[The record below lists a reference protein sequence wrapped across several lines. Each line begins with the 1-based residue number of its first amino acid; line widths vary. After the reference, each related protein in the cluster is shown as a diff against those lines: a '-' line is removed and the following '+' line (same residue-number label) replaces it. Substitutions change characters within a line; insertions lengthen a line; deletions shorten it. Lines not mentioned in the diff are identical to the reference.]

1 MKKVLI
7 IVSIFL
13 MLLFVSN
20 INVSANY
27 QFNDEMVSAAGGT
40 YKVTERTAH
49 QQLKYGLT
57 YTKDI
62 AESSSS
68 NIIEME
74 SSPRKKTTVDPQSVN
89 VLEIPTTSDVKI
101 VNWTYSSNSKWT
113 KAAVTKLAKD
123 FEAKNPG
130 WVVLAG
136 INGDF
141 FDINGEGALQYQT
154 TGASVINGEVI
165 RAVTGGRQ
173 VGFTNDG
180 STDTLIGGKNLEF
193 TNYFTLSIYDENQ
206 DIIKTF
212 KVDKFNS
219 NPVDNEIAVYFS
231 YYSFNENS
239 ARVINYAT
247 TPSENSY
254 LVENSERSYAV
265 DANRFYGKGV
275 ISSNNIEKQLYI
287 GQFAIVTKNQEL
299 AGYLENGTCVRIQQD
314 IVGDYANCENISG
327 CGARLINNGEFDTT
341 TDGMSNYAHPRT
353 VIGQKAD
360 GTIVMATVDGRQFE
374 KNMYGMTYEEL
385 SAMMMYYDCIEA
397 YNLDGGGST
406 TMIIRNSSGEFDV
419 MNSPSDKTER
429 SDSNAI
435 LVVVPEMKLNIDQ
448 ALDTSVSLSYISNA
462 KDIEI
467 SNVSMTITGN
477 NYSETRQITDTS
489 YTWEGLTP
497 NTEYEVVYS
506 YTMNYKGKITTDT
519 SYPKKFKTGSDRP
532 TLSNYYYEDLG
543 DNYVLYFTI
552 NDPSDS
558 IINIQ
563 LRYDN
568 KSQILTEDTVIYF
581 IAKTDVTNPTFVI
594 RLTYDLNA
602 IPTST
607 ETDIYNIE
615 LLVEEPD
622 IPEGPDNPKQPETPS
637 NDESKGCKSG
647 SILIVQLLT
656 LSTLLSV
663 IIRKKK

>member
-13 MLLFVSN
+13 MLLFASN
-20 INVSANY
+20 INVNANY
-27 QFNDEMVSAAGGT
+27 KFNEEMVSAAGGT
-40 YKVTERTAH
+40 YKVTERTSH

-74 SSPRKKTTVDPQSVN
+74 SSPRTKTSVDPQVVN
-89 VLEIPTTSDVKI
+89 VLEIPTESDVKI

-113 KAAVTKLAKD
+113 KATVTKLAKD

-154 TGASVINGEVI
+154 TGAAVNDGEVI
-165 RAVTGGRQ
+165 RVVTGGRQ

-180 STDTLIGGKNLEF
+180 STNTLIGGEELSF
-193 TNYFTLSIYDENQ
+193 TDYFTLSIYDANQ
-206 DIIKTF
+206 DVIKTF
-212 KVDKFNS
+212 TVDKFNET
-219 NPVDNEIAVYFS
+219 PVENEIAVYFS
-231 YYSFNENS
+231 YYKFDENG
-239 ARVINYAT
+239 ARTINYAT

-265 DANRFYGKGV
+265 DANRFYGKGI
-275 ISSNNIEKQLYI
+275 ISSNNTEKQLYI
-287 GQFAIVTKNQEL
+287 GQFAVVTKNDEL
-299 AGYLENGTCVRIQQD
+299 ANYLENGTCIRIQQD
-314 IVGDYANCENISG
+314 IIGAYAECDSISG

-341 TDGMSNYAHPRT
+341 SDGMSNYAHPRT

-385 SAMMMYYDCIEA
+385 SAMMMYYDCTEA

-419 MNSPSDKTER
+419 MNSPSDGGER

-435 LVVVPEMKLNIDQ
+435 FVVVPEMKLNIDQ
-448 ALDTSVSLSYISNA
+448 ALDTSVSLSYISKA

-477 NYSETRQITDTS
+477 NYSETKQITQTS
-489 YTWEGLTP
+489 FTWEGLTP
-497 NTEYEVVYS
+497 NTEYEIVYS
-506 YTMNYKGKITTDT
+506 YTMNYKGKITTNT
-519 SYPKKFKTGSDRP
+519 SYPKTFKTGTSRP
-532 TLSNYYYEDLG
+532 TLTNYYYEDLG
-543 DNYVLYFTI
+543 DNYILYFTI

-568 KSQILTEDTVIYF
+568 KSQIITEDTVIYF
-581 IAKTDVTNPTFVI
+581 IAKTDVKNPAFVI
-594 RLTYDLNA
+594 RLTYNVNA
-602 IPTST
+602 IPSST
-607 ETDIYNIE
+607 VTDVYNIE

-622 IPEGPDNPKQPETPS
+622 IPEEPETPS
-637 NDESKGCKSG
+637 KEKSKGCKSG